1 MKARSLTRQTAT
13 IVLTAQMLCALA
25 LSGLAVLHEGH
36 TRLRAFDVR
45 LQGRSDSLLGAIQDA
60 EDPAAT
66 VRIDPTELSLPD
78 EDIFAVYNQGGT
90 ILGSSLNAPAR
101 LILRSKDGFRDV
113 QVEGVH
119 YRVLQREA
127 LRVIDRA
134 EFGNDGLKRPIT
146 ILYASP
152 KTHIWHQIFEA
163 ASYSLLAIFLAAA
176 LTVSCVV
183 FFLRRALQPLSDLAV
198 AASQLSLP
206 SLMFEPPPS
215 VLQVRELRPLAEVL
229 SDAVMRLREA
239 FEKEHRFVG
248 DAAHELKTS
257 IAVVR
262 SSVQLLML
270 KRRTPDE
277 YSAGLERVLEDNIR
291 VESLAAQMLQL
302 ARTEE
307 SSTESP
313 APLDLGE
320 AAKEVLRHLEPLA
333 KDQSLELQF
342 DCLPEMLVRLP
353 EDRARALISNLLLN
367 AIQHSRPG
375 MSVVICVRRQSSRC
389 VVLEV
394 ADSGSGIGPDAL
406 PHIFERFYR
415 EDRSRSRDT
424 GGTGLGLAICKSIV
438 EAAGG
443 TITITSQVDVGT
455 TVIVV
460 FSAA

>member
-1 MKARSLTRQTAT
+1 M
-13 IVLTAQMLCALA
+13 
-25 LSGLAVLHEGH
+25 
-36 TRLRAFDVR
+36 
-45 LQGRSDSLLGAIQDA
+45 
-60 EDPAAT
+60 
-66 VRIDPTELSLPD
+66 
-78 EDIFAVYNQGGT
+78 
-90 ILGSSLNAPAR
+90 
-101 LILRSKDGFRDV
+101 
-113 QVEGVH
+113 
-119 YRVLQREA
+119 
-127 LRVIDRA
+127 
-134 EFGNDGLKRPIT
+134 
-146 ILYASP
+146 
-152 KTHIWHQIFEA
+152 
-163 ASYSLLAIFLAAA
+163 
-176 LTVSCVV
+176 
-183 FFLRRALQPLSDLAV
+183 
-198 AASQLSLP
+198 
-206 SLMFEPPPS
+206 
-215 VLQVRELRPLAEVL
+215 
-229 SDAVMRLREA
+229 
-239 FEKEHRFVG
+239 G